1 MHDKPTM
8 MAVSP
13 LLNPNETHKNGESKA
28 HIKRTHENTHY

>member
-8 MAVSP
+8 MAASP
-13 LLNPNETHKNGESKA
+13 LLNPNETHNESKA